1 MNAPDGSRHRSDAAP
16 VPDPGAML
24 EHAPLP
30 ERVAL
35 AARFALL
42 VMSPYGTRPWRLSA
56 TGDTM
61 ELAALPGRRL
71 AIADPDGRAL
81 FAACGAVLFTL
92 RCALLRFG
100 LSTEPLWLPG
110 AGQPLSGSEPVPLVR
125 LRVTES
131 AACPPTERVMFDAI
145 GLNHAWQGRFDPAAP
160 SARLVDAIQAH
171 ARSEGAWLGVVDEP
185 RGRAALCAIVVGAE
199 RRWLADR
206 RFRSEFMYWQS
217 IQRQQP
223 GGDPLLQ
230 SRLGGLGEFVR
241 PFLMLHD
248 PGPPGDLLGGAPLLA
263 VLGTDEEW
271 PMAWLAAGQG
281 LQRALLWARAAG
293 MWAQV
298 LHAPMVAPD
307 TRLAVAQ
314 EIDRNFPLMLL
325 RFGRLPTQASGGE
338 APPVLLG

>member
-71 AIADPDGRAL
+71 AVADPDGRAL

-185 RGRAALCAIVVGAE
+185 RGA
-199 RRWLADR
+199 RRSAPS
-206 RFRSEFMYWQS
+206 RSV
-217 IQRQQP
+217 P
-223 GGDPLLQ
+223 
-230 SRLGGLGEFVR
+230 
-241 PFLMLHD
+241 
-248 PGPPGDLLGGAPLLA
+248 
-263 VLGTDEEW
+263 
-271 PMAWLAAGQG
+271 
-281 LQRALLWARAAG
+281 
-293 MWAQV
+293 
-298 LHAPMVAPD
+298 
-307 TRLAVAQ
+307 
-314 EIDRNFPLMLL
+314 
-325 RFGRLPTQASGGE
+325 SGGGSPIGVSGRSSCTGSRSSGSSPAATRCCSPGSGDSASSS
-338 APPVLLG
+338 APS